1 RRVGQILLVRVVFAF
16 TTDQKESSK
25 NHHAQHIRFHG
36 FLPRQS
42 ADGLSHHPPSTCLAS
57 GFDLAPELKFKILQ
71 PEANHAN
78 KKGPRGKPRPFCGW
92 STQNGTSSGWA
103 PSGAVSGT

>member
-57 GFDLAPELKFKILQ
+57 AFDLAPELKFKILQ

-78 KKGPRGKPRPFCGW
+78 KKRA
-92 STQNGTSSGWA
+92 SGEAEAISRMVKSEWNLLRL
-103 PSGAVSGT
+103 GAERRCV